1 MYENENKLNLDE
13 NTMIDEDVD
22 SLEMLDSE
30 DLQVKRLNR
39 ICNVFILILC
49 CISAY
54 LLNLDIFFEQVMFFI
69 LICSGVVI
77 PLIFGMLTLLYKKI
91 DVPKFKII
99 LILLKKSALY
109 LLFFFLWILFW
120 GGLLNNFDYA
130 LMTINIIISF
140 VSWILLVYIGMIVF
154 ALSLIF
160 YNLKTSIKESKLDKN
175 VVVNLDTV
183 KVVPIIMVL
192 ILQVCFV
199 LSMLFGIVLDI
210 SYILDNAIILFSSS
224 FTYGLQ
230 LIIVVLGI
238 VSAIFDIKLKEVYK
252 YVAKSL
258 LVTILFLFGPLSIVI
273 IPLMFITVLI
283 GMVFGT
289 VLNFIFKRR

>member
-1 MYENENKLNLDE
+1 M
-13 NTMIDEDVD
+13 
-22 SLEMLDSE
+22 
-30 DLQVKRLNR
+30 
-39 ICNVFILILC
+39 
-49 CISAY
+49 
-54 LLNLDIFFEQVMFFI
+54 
-69 LICSGVVI
+69 
-77 PLIFGMLTLLYKKI
+77 
-91 DVPKFKII
+91 
-99 LILLKKSALY
+99 
-109 LLFFFLWILFW
+109 
-120 GGLLNNFDYA
+120 
-130 LMTINIIISF
+130 
-140 VSWILLVYIGMIVF
+140 YIGMIVF

-183 KVVPIIMVL
+183 KVVPVIMVL

-238 VSAIFDIKLKEVYK
+238 VSAIFDIKLKEIYK

-273 IPLMFITVLI
+273 IPLMFIAVLI